1 MTDRRR
7 VAPIPLGLLAV
18 AAFLSL
24 AGARVIDPLLPVIA
38 SEFNESVPV
47 VAIVITA
54 FTLPYGINQLFLGP
68 IGDRFGKLRVLL
80 GALVGYALATG
91 ACAFANDLPTL
102 TVLRACAGAASAG
115 MIPVGLAYIGDAV
128 PYAGRQL
135 ALSRFLTGAVLAQIM
150 AGPIGGLFGQYLGW
164 RGLFLGLAALAIGTT
179 AALAQRI
186 RDLPDRTNPRA
197 RISLDG
203 FVVLARGSLSRRLLI
218 ASLIDG
224 ALLGGSFPFV
234 ASFLRERFDLEYGVI
249 GLVLACFG
257 IGAWTYTRF
266 AARIIRVLGEPGMV
280 LAGGAMMAGGLAL
293 GMLIADW
300 RSFPV
305 IEFMLGMGYMMLHGV
320 LQARATEMLPDARAT
335 AVAAFVAL
343 LFLGQ
348 SLGALGMARAIAWI
362 GYRPGFL
369 VVAGLIVALA
379 VWLRVQVRERM
390 TAG

>member
-1 MTDRRR
+1 M
-7 VAPIPLGLLAV
+7 

-38 SEFNESVPV
+38 DDFHESVPV

-68 IGDRFGKLRVLL
+68 IGDRFGKLKVLL

-91 ACAFANDLPTL
+91 ACAFATGLPML

-128 PYAGRQL
+128 PYEGRQL

-164 RGLFLGLAALAIGTT
+164 RGLFLVLAALAACT
-179 AALAQRI
+179 AVALALRI
-186 RDLPDRTNPRA
+186 GRLPDRTNPLA
-197 RISLDG
+197 KVSLSG
-203 FVVLARGSLSRRLLI
+203 FGVLARGSLSRCLLI
-218 ASLIDG
+218 AALIDG

-234 ASFLRERFDLEYGVI
+234 ASFLRERFDLDYGVI

-266 AARIIRVLGEPGMV
+266 AARIIRALGEPGMV
-280 LAGGAMMAGGLAL
+280 LTGGAMMAGGLTL
-293 GMLIADW
+293 GMLLPDW
-300 RSFPV
+300 RIFPA
-305 IEFMLGMGYMMLHGV
+305 IEFLLGMGYLMLHGV
-320 LQARATEMLPDARAT
+320 LQARATEMLPDSRAT
-335 AVAAFVAL
+335 AVAGFVAL

-348 SLGALGMARAIAWI
+348 SLGALGMARTIAWI
-362 GYRPGFL
+362 GYRAGFL
-369 VVAGLIVALA
+369 AVAGLIVGLAL
-379 VWLRVQVRERM
+379 WLRTLVRGN
-390 TAG
+390 ASAA